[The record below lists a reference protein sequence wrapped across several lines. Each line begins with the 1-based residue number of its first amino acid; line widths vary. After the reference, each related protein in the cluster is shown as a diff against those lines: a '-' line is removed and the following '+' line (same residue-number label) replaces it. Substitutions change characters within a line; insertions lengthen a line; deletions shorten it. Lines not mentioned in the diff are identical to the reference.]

1 MATQLKP
8 RFVRTLVA
16 LLVGAALTLGA
27 VLFYQHYTENYVVTE
42 EKDGTAVTRLITARL
57 TGASTLKVAE
67 LSGTL
72 QSTATD
78 VRGMGMLKSNQV
90 IKVPFSVDYFVD
102 VSQIGPANIQWSE
115 GSRTLIVDAPDVTV
129 AKPNVDEAQRT
140 LVRTQGVFVTRA
152 AGETLARR
160 TSQAAQTKAQAEARS
175 PERMAQA
182 REKARAALARLLGA
196 PLESVG
202 YGDARVLVTFPN
214 ERRARDDERWDV
226 TAPVGEVLANRR

>member
-1 MATQLKP
+1 MATQLRP
-8 RFVRTLVA
+8 RFMRTLVA
-16 LLVGAALTLGA
+16 LLVGVAITLGA
-27 VLFYQHYTENYVVTE
+27 VLFYQRYTEKYVVTE

-57 TGASTLKVAE
+57 SGASSLKVAE

-78 VRGMGMLKSNQV
+78 VRGLGMLKSNQI

-102 VSQIGPANIQWSE
+102 VSQIDPDDIEWSE
-115 GSRTLIVDAPDVTV
+115 ASRTLIVDAPDVTV
-129 AKPNVDEAQRT
+129 AKGNVDESQRS

-152 AGETLARR
+152 AGEALARR
-160 TSQAAQTKAQAEARS
+160 TSQASQAKAQAEARS

-196 PLESVG
+196 PLEGVG
-202 YGDARVLVTFPN
+202 FGDARVLVTFPN
-214 ERRARDDERWDV
+214 ERRAKDDESWDV
-226 TAPVGEVLANRR
+226 TAPIDEVLANRR